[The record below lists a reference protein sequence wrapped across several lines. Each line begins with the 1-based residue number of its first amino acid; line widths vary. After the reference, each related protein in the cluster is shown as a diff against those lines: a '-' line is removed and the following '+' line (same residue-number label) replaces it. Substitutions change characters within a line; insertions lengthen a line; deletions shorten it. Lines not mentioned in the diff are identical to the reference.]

1 MKPNEEFYESSPLA
15 WIRRDLEKLEKNT
28 LRRYLQCCQANNK
41 PGRLLLEG
49 KEYINFS
56 ANDYL
61 GLATNKT
68 IQKVL
73 YAQAKK
79 ITSWGSGASPL
90 VTGRTEEHAS
100 LEQTLAEW
108 KKQQAALLFTTGYAA
123 NIGTIGALV
132 GKEDF
137 VYSDEKNHAS
147 IIDGV
152 RLSGAQAVVYRHL
165 DMDDLAKKL
174 QKTKGQGSRR
184 LIVTDTLFSM
194 NGDIAPLEEIVTL
207 AEQYGCMTM
216 VDEAHA
222 TGVFGKTGSGLC
234 EEAGLSGKIDIQL
247 GTLSK
252 GLGSLGGFVA
262 GDQVLIDYLANRARS
277 YVFSTA
283 LPPAVA
289 LAGTLAVEEIKR
301 HPYWGEE
308 LLNKARWLRETLS
321 KMGWDTGSSCSQI
334 IPLIV
339 KKAAVAVDISER
351 LKNLGIWVPAIR
363 PPSVASEESLL
374 RVSLSLAHQ
383 QDDLMTLVEGLRQ
396 LKVV

>member
-79 ITSWGSGASPL
+79 ITSWGRGASPL